1 MVTAHHKR
9 DNSRQESSLNAK
21 FHLSIIEA
29 SHNVVMLHMMR
40 SMYDLLKEGVF
51 YNRQALF
58 VNKSNRQILL
68 EQHEKI
74 LINLVRRDACA
85 SRISAEAHLD
95 FISKTLLQNMIAEK
109 HNEFAQ
115 KRLEIEILQKN
126 NS

>member
-1 MVTAHHKR
+1 
-9 DNSRQESSLNAK
+9 
-21 FHLSIIEA
+21 
-29 SHNVVMLHMMR
+29 MLHMMR
-40 SMYDLLKEGVF
+40 SMYDLFKEGVF
-51 YNRQALF
+51 FNRQALF
-58 VNKSNRQILL
+58 VDKSNRQVLL

-74 LINLVRRDACA
+74 LVNLIHRDAHA
-85 SRISAEAHLD
+85 SRISAETHLD